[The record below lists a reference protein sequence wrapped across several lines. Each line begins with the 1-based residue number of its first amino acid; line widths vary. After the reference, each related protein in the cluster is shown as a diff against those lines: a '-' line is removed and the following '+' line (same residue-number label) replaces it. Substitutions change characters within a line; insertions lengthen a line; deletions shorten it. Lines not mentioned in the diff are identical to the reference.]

1 MMSSILIKIANWWL
15 RLSKRMKV
23 ATILVVV
30 FLLMFLYKSVQYS
43 LLKYHYFKEK
53 ERQVEVYKDSL
64 KVSQRR
70 IDLLINSAKEENEKA
85 IKRIDE
91 IEKKLQDDKKKIYN
105 SSISDDELR
114 DFLSKYEEK
123 TRKNKGK

>member
-15 RLSKRMKV
+15 RLSRGMKV

-43 LLKYHYFKEK
+43 LLRYQYFKEK
-53 ERQVEVYKDSL
+53 EQQVEIYKDSL
-64 KVSQRR
+64 KASQKR
-70 IDLLINSAKEENEKA
+70 IDSLILLGKEENEKA
-85 IKRIDE
+85 QKRIE
-91 IEKKLQDDKKKIYN
+91 KIEKKLQNDKKKIYN

-114 DFLSKYEEK
+114 DFLAKYEEK
-123 TRKNKGK
+123 TRKDKSK